1 MAAGPEGLEKF
12 MDLLEKYEKAADDN
26 HVSEVLM
33 QAGEALAEDVHRLP
47 KPRRRGAGY
56 THMLDSVTAAPSG
69 KDAVLVSWGRYYG
82 KFVEH
87 GTKKMSAQGM
97 STRMM
102 SVQRM
107 ITMHRMN
114 CRMISRCFIGKRDK
128 KRQWL
133 LDRNERDFYNNGACA

>member
-26 HVSEVLM
+26 HVAEVLM
-33 QAGEALAEDVHRLP
+33 TAGSALAEDVHRLP

-56 THMLDSVTAAPSG
+56 THMLDSVVAAPSG

-87 GTKKMSAQGM
+87 GTKKMGAQPHLIPTWEQNKDRYYKLM
-97 STRMM
+97 T
-102 SVQRM
+102 
-107 ITMHRMN
+107 
-114 CRMISRCFIGKRDK
+114 DK
-128 KRQWL
+128 LFSKV
-133 LDRNERDFYNNGACA
+133 GG

>member
-33 QAGEALAEDVHRLP
+33 QAGEALADDVHRLP

-87 GTKKMSAQGM
+87 GTKKMSAQPHLM
-97 STRMM
+97 PEWERNKDRYYKMM
-102 SVQRM
+102 QDNLFAKV
-107 ITMHRMN
+107 
-114 CRMISRCFIGKRDK
+114 G
-128 KRQWL
+128 
-133 LDRNERDFYNNGACA
+133 G

>member
-69 KDAVLVSWGRYYG
+69 KDAVLVSWGQYYG
-82 KFVEH
+82 KFVEY
-87 GTKKMSAQGM
+87 GTKKMGAQPHLIP
-97 STRMM
+97 TWEQNKDRYYKMM
-102 SVQRM
+102 QDNLFAKV
-107 ITMHRMN
+107 
-114 CRMISRCFIGKRDK
+114 G
-128 KRQWL
+128 
-133 LDRNERDFYNNGACA
+133 G

>member
-12 MDLLEKYEKAADDN
+12 IDLLEKYEKAADDN

-87 GTKKMSAQGM
+87 GTKKMSAQPHLIPEWE
-97 STRMM
+97 RNKDRYYKMM
-102 SVQRM
+102 QDNLFAKV
-107 ITMHRMN
+107 
-114 CRMISRCFIGKRDK
+114 G
-128 KRQWL
+128 
-133 LDRNERDFYNNGACA
+133 G

>member
-87 GTKKMSAQGM
+87 GTKKMGAQPHLIP
-97 STRMM
+97 TWEQNKDRYYKMM
-102 SVQRM
+102 QDNLFAKV
-107 ITMHRMN
+107 
-114 CRMISRCFIGKRDK
+114 G
-128 KRQWL
+128 
-133 LDRNERDFYNNGACA
+133 G

>member
-12 MDLLEKYEKAADDN
+12 MDLLEQYEKAADDN

-87 GTKKMSAQGM
+87 GTKKMSAQPHLIPEWE
-97 STRMM
+97 RNKDRYYKMM
-102 SVQRM
+102 QDNLFAKV
-107 ITMHRMN
+107 
-114 CRMISRCFIGKRDK
+114 G
-128 KRQWL
+128 
-133 LDRNERDFYNNGACA
+133 G

>member
-12 MDLLEKYEKAADDN
+12 MDLLQQYEKAADEK
-26 HVSEVLM
+26 HVADVLVI
-33 QAGEALAEDVHRLP
+33 AGNALAEDVQRLP

-87 GTKKMSAQGM
+87 GTKKMGAQPHLIPEWE
-97 STRMM
+97 RNKDRYYKMM
-102 SVQRM
+102 QDNLFAKV
-107 ITMHRMN
+107 
-114 CRMISRCFIGKRDK
+114 G
-128 KRQWL
+128 
-133 LDRNERDFYNNGACA
+133 G

>member
-47 KPRRRGAGY
+47 KPRRSGAGY

-87 GTKKMSAQGM
+87 GTKKMSAQPHLIPEWE
-97 STRMM
+97 RNKDRYYKMM
-102 SVQRM
+102 QDNLFAKV
-107 ITMHRMN
+107 
-114 CRMISRCFIGKRDK
+114 G
-128 KRQWL
+128 
-133 LDRNERDFYNNGACA
+133 G

>member
-1 MAAGPEGLEKF
+1 MAAGPEGIEKF
-12 MDLLEKYEKAADDN
+12 MDLLEKYEKAAEDN
-26 HVSEVLM
+26 HVAEVLM

-87 GTKKMSAQGM
+87 GTKKMGAQPHLIP
-97 STRMM
+97 TWEQNKDRYYKMM
-102 SVQRM
+102 QDNLFAKV
-107 ITMHRMN
+107 
-114 CRMISRCFIGKRDK
+114 G
-128 KRQWL
+128 
-133 LDRNERDFYNNGACA
+133 G

>member
-87 GTKKMSAQGM
+87 GTKKMSAQPHLM
-97 STRMM
+97 PEWERNKDRYYKMM
-102 SVQRM
+102 QDNLFAKV
-107 ITMHRMN
+107 
-114 CRMISRCFIGKRDK
+114 G
-128 KRQWL
+128 
-133 LDRNERDFYNNGACA
+133 G

>member
-1 MAAGPEGLEKF
+1 MAAGPEGIDKF
-12 MDLLEKYEKAADDN
+12 MDLLEKYEKAAEDN
-26 HVSEVLM
+26 HVAEVLM

-87 GTKKMSAQGM
+87 GTKKMGAQPHLIP
-97 STRMM
+97 TWEQNKDRYYKMM
-102 SVQRM
+102 QDNLFAKV
-107 ITMHRMN
+107 
-114 CRMISRCFIGKRDK
+114 G
-128 KRQWL
+128 
-133 LDRNERDFYNNGACA
+133 G